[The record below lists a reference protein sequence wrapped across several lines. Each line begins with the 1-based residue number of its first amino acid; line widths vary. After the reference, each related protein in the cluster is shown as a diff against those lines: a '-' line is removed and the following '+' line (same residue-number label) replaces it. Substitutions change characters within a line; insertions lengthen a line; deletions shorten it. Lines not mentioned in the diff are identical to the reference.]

1 MMTQLLCFFFVF
13 FQSREEEMGGRV
25 WQVQKELEEL
35 KGRSQGTS
43 EVQSSLTHIQQVIK
57 HLRAMSQL
65 LDVLGTFFR

>member
-1 MMTQLLCFFFVF
+1 
-13 FQSREEEMGGRV
+13 MGGRV